1 MKHGKEGSAQ
11 DLTIQFDVSD
21 ALLGINVTFVP
32 DVLLCLF
39 QPVKSG
45 IDRCECLRG
54 NACGSSPFCHHMDH
68 DYREHC
74 IDLEAFSSIKSKVK
88 AAGCCSGLSG
98 IPPRLSLLI
107 IDDYLTYLPTRFPF
121 FC

>member
-1 MKHGKEGSAQ
+1 MKHGKEGLEQ

-21 ALLGINVTFVP
+21 AFLGIDVTFVP
-32 DVLLCLF
+32 DVLCCLF

-54 NACGSSPFCHHMDH
+54 NARGSCPLCHHMDH
-68 DYREHC
+68 DHRKHRLA
-74 IDLEAFSSIKSKVK
+74 LEAVSTIQPKIK

-98 IPPRLSLLI
+98 IAPRLSLLI
-107 IDDYLTYLPTRFPF
+107 IDD
-121 FC
+121 